1 MVKSKTSA
9 AKGPSPKSASPP
21 RKSGKANFSPLRGG
35 TQGSSSHQVKYSKT
49 TIEGLFVAF
58 FRKPDGVGPAFCKPN
73 LRNLE
78 ECESKKEEACVL
90 FTTERRDAND
100 GGMYKKMVTTSS
112 TGKEYTHDIAIISIE
127 GTLLDIRTAS
137 NKLVKIMNKL
147 SEELHDLYL
156 YGAPKFVNKGEET
169 SKDGIPPV
177 SDFLL
182 GEDCLSLLKRLFSGC
197 DTKDEFM
204 DNEHRDSILEAVFG
218 DMDVGMSVVED
229 INEEDWETF

>member
-1 MVKSKTSA
+1 
-9 AKGPSPKSASPP
+9 
-21 RKSGKANFSPLRGG
+21 
-35 TQGSSSHQVKYSKT
+35 
-49 TIEGLFVAF
+49 
-58 FRKPDGVGPAFCKPN
+58 
-73 LRNLE
+73 
-78 ECESKKEEACVL
+78 
-90 FTTERRDAND
+90 
-100 GGMYKKMVTTSS
+100 MVTTSS

-182 GEDCLSLLKRLFSGC
+182 GEDCLSIFLKGSFLDVTPRMSSWIMSIATLFSKLFLATC
-197 DTKDEFM
+197 
-204 DNEHRDSILEAVFG
+204 
-218 DMDVGMSVVED
+218 MSE
-229 INEEDWETF
+229 